1 MESHEE
7 KPIIYTMENKPI
19 VTCAGDQN
27 LFTALYSLLA
37 QQLPREPMEWRRS
50 YGRAPKMIH
59 LEANLVQFKEEL
71 LPKEGN
77 KALLTF
83 PFLHIYWTDC
93 CDTETYKSS
102 VKEDMQRW
110 QSTLR
115 QHGSVD
121 WLIVVVE
128 NDGKKKNKTNILPR
142 TSIMDKIRN
151 DFCNKQSD
159 RCVSLSDPLKDSSR
173 SQESWNSF
181 LTKLR
186 TLLLMSFTKNLGRF
200 EDDMRTMREKRTEP
214 GWSFCDY
221 FMVQEELAFV
231 FEMLQQYEDALVQYD
246 ELDALFTQ
254 YVLNFGAGDGANWL
268 GSFCQAVRNW
278 NGLLLRRPIDMEKR
292 ELIQRSEAS
301 LLDLRSYLFS
311 RQCTLLIFLQRPWEV
326 TQRALELL
334 HNCVQEL
341 RLLEVSVPQGAL
353 DCWVFLS
360 CLEVLHRIEGC
371 CDRTQLEANF
381 SHTVG
386 LWTYATEK
394 LKSLGCMCGL
404 VSENGP
410 NSEELNRTVDLLAG
424 LGPERPETA
433 NSPQSPYKKL
443 KEALSSVE
451 AFEKHYLELS
461 HAALEMYRAIG
472 RLRSARLVGKSLAEF
487 YMRKGD
493 AQTAKTF
500 LQDSLKSYT
509 TEGWSLPLTHTR
521 KQIAECLKQLQQT
534 EDYLQT
540 SALLASDTNLTD
552 EERKHF
558 CQEVLTFANKSPEAK
573 DQRVTLS
580 MTAFAQL
587 KELRFLP
594 AAATVHVGATL
605 QLELHL
611 CSQMPVPMCLEQ
623 LAASVHF
630 LHEQPGT
637 RSGPTGSQWR
647 QGPSPDGVMTFPF
660 LSHLSGAAPGTSM
673 PALEL
678 HEMHDRSPTDNT
690 LTSTSMVCK
699 NVHMVL
705 RGSEGSFPLD
715 TSSATGSAFNM
726 EAGMQMLKTKDV
738 TLQPGNNSIL
748 FNAPTTQAGTY
759 TLRQLCATVGR
770 VQFVLPHIYP
780 IVQYEVYSQEPQLT
794 IEPLTESL
802 LAGLPQQVK
811 FTIVTGHYE
820 IKKGDALQ
828 LSNTDSMP
836 ILHSSSCSARI
847 LSSTG
852 ELVGDA
858 ALSIQ
863 ASQKVTSISLPL
875 IPPYH
880 TLEFQLEVL
889 CHIPSSLGRPESERL
904 TNGEIRHRPKN
915 RTRYNS
921 GMVTIDQKISV
932 DCPWSIYSILLSL
945 TFYTPFR
952 AKHSLLS
959 AGKRK
964 YVQVCL
970 ENVSNTNFRI
980 ANQTLSVHQHTPS
993 LELLSLNAKAHQ
1005 LVYSRQSI
1013 FSLWEVKWNTEPPL
1027 CLQCIFSASFSP
1039 ADAPDTALKPYS
1051 YEFQLES
1058 VTTTYSVTADIQ
1070 PAVGE
1075 QHCHAGALCRLE
1087 VSITRL
1093 TEPNEAEREDEELT
1107 ESEGLR
1113 TTRLMYE
1120 VVDNS
1125 SNWAVCGKS
1134 SGLVSMPMAAMATH
1148 KVQMEVMPLFAGKL
1162 PFPSIRVFKYLPHT
1176 AQPPSQS
1183 DTDSC
1188 LENDNLSLLD
1198 KGLEDQADTA
1208 SLRSRGSV
1216 HSVGSN
1222 AEQPQRSVP
1231 IPRLEP
1237 FSSGQVFNCSQARQV
1252 LVLPSTDDH
1261 VVEVNVT

>member
-1 MESHEE
+1 CAFTSSLLGPDLFHLS
-7 KPIIYTMENKPI
+7 NKNRR
-19 VTCAGDQN
+19 CAGDQT
-27 LFTALYSLLA
+27 LFTGLYSLLA

-59 LEANLVQFKEEL
+59 LEANFVQFKEEL

-93 CDTETYKSS
+93 CDTETYKAS

-110 QSTLR
+110 QGVLR
-115 QHGSVD
+115 LHGSSD

-128 NDGKKKNKTNILPR
+128 SDGKKKNKTNILPR

-159 RCVSLSDPLKDSSR
+159 RCVALSDPLRESSR
-173 SQESWNSF
+173 SQESWSSF

-200 EDDMRTMREKRTEP
+200 EDDMRTLREKRTEP

-254 YVLNFGAGDGANWL
+254 YVLNFGAGETN
-268 GSFCQAVRNW
+268 
-278 NGLLLRRPIDMEKR
+278 PIR
-292 ELIQRSEAS
+292 IELFSESDS
-301 LLDLRSYLFS
+301 LLFFFMY
-311 RQCTLLIFLQRPWEV
+311 V
-326 TQRALELL
+326 V
-334 HNCVQEL
+334 VQ
-341 RLLEVSVPQGAL
+341 VSVVQGAL

-371 CDRTQLEANF
+371 CDRAQLEANF

-394 LKSLGCMCGL
+394 LKSLGYMCGL

-424 LGPERPETA
+424 LGAERPETA

-451 AFEKHYLELS
+451 SFEKHYLELS

-472 RLRSARLVGKSLAEF
+472 RMRSARLVGKSLAEF

-493 AQTAKTF
+493 AQTAQTF
-500 LQDSLKSYT
+500 LLDSLKSYT
-509 TEGWSLPLTHTR
+509 SEGWSLPVTHTR
-521 KQIAECLKQLQQT
+521 KQIAECQKQLQQT

-540 SALLASDTNLTD
+540 SALLASDANLTD
-552 EERKHF
+552 EERKHY
-558 CQEVLTFANKSPEAK
+558 CQEILTFANQASENK
-573 DQRVTLS
+573 DQRVALS
-580 MTAFAQL
+580 MSSFAQL
-587 KELRFLP
+587 RELRFQP
-594 AAATVHVGATL
+594 AAATVHVGAAL
-605 QLELHL
+605 QLELRL
-611 CSQMPVPMCLEQ
+611 CSLMPVPVQLEQ
-623 LAASVHF
+623 VAASVHF
-630 LHEQPGT
+630 SLEQPGT
-637 RSGPTGSQWR
+637 RPGPVGSQR
-647 QGPSPDGVMTFPF
+647 RTGVSPDGTVTFPAT
-660 LSHLSGAAPGTSM
+660 SPSYGPPQSSAAA
-673 PALEL
+673 ALEL
-678 HEMHDRSPTDNT
+678 YEMQDRSPSDNT
-690 LTSTSMVCK
+690 LNSTGVMCK
-699 NVHMVL
+699 NVHLLLRSNDSTTSLDMS
-705 RGSEGSFPLD
+705 RGSA
-715 TSSATGSAFNM
+715 SALTM
-726 EAGMQMLKTKDV
+726 EDGAQMLKTSDV
-738 TLQPGNNSIL
+738 TLLPGSNSIV
-748 FNAPTTQAGTY
+748 FSSMQAGTY

-780 IVQYEVYSQEPQLT
+780 IVQYDVYSQEPQLT
-794 IEPLTESL
+794 IEPLTDNL
-802 LAGLPQQVK
+802 LAGLPQRVK
-811 FTIVTGHYE
+811 FTIVTGHYTV
-820 IKKGDALQ
+820 KKGDALQ
-828 LSNTDSMP
+828 LTNSTSMP
-836 ILHSSSCSARI
+836 ILHSSSCSACI
-847 LSSTG
+847 LSSTE
-852 ELVGDA
+852 ELVGEA

-863 ASQKVTSISLPL
+863 ASEKVTSISLPPT
-875 IPPYH
+875 PPYH
-880 TLEFQLEVL
+880 ILEFQLEVL
-889 CHIPSSLGRPESERL
+889 CHIPPSPTRAESERL
-904 TNGEIRHRPKN
+904 TNGEVRHRPKS

-921 GMVTIDQKISV
+921 GMASIDQKVSI
-932 DCPWSIYSILLSL
+932 DCPWSIYSILISL

-959 AGKRK
+959 AGKRS
-964 YVQVCL
+964 YIQVCL
-970 ENVSNTNFRI
+970 QNVSDTNFCI
-980 ANQTLSVHQHTPS
+980 ANQTLTELQHTPS
-993 LELLSLNAKAHQ
+993 LELLSLNAKSRQ
-1005 LVYSRQSI
+1005 LVYSKQCLY
-1013 FSLWEVKWNTEPPL
+1013 SLWEMKWSRETLPP
-1027 CLQCIFSASFSP
+1027 CLQCVFNASFSP

-1051 YEFQLES
+1051 YEFQLERVS
-1058 VTTTYSVTADIQ
+1058 TLYTVKADIQ

-1075 QHCHAGALCRLE
+1075 EQCRAGSLCRLE

-1093 TEPNEAEREDEELT
+1093 TDATEAEREDEEAIET
-1107 ESEGLR
+1107 EGLR
-1113 TTRLMYE
+1113 TTKLMYE

-1125 SNWAVCGKS
+1125 SHWAVCGKS
-1134 SGLVSMPMAAMATH
+1134 SGLVSMPVAAMATH

-1162 PFPSIRVFKYLPHT
+1162 PFPSIKVFKYLPHT
-1176 AQPPSQS
+1176 APPMTQP

-1216 HSVGSN
+1216 HSLGSSDH
-1222 AEQPQRSVP
+1222 QQQQRSVP
-1231 IPRLEP
+1231 MPRLDP
-1237 FSSGQVFNCSQARQV
+1237 FSPGQVFNCSLTRQV

-1261 VVEVNVT
+1261 VLEVNVT